1 MMKAIIRA
9 GLGLALAVLL
19 FACTKI
25 DENADTRAGDT
36 NIQAASVVISTVQAA
51 ADSTAGTFQDLSGRP
66 LEISDFAGRKLLI
79 NYWATWCAPCI
90 KEIPSLSSA
99 AQQLGSEDY
108 VVVLASDESLET
120 ISTFIA
126 ENEFSGNFIK
136 LNTFFASHGIQA
148 VPSTV
153 LYDEFGQELNSWLG
167 AYEWDSEAVLA
178 ELRSYE

>member
-1 MMKAIIRA
+1 MLKLLIRA
-9 GLGLALAVLL
+9 GAGFTLTVLL
-19 FACTKI
+19 LACTKVE
-25 DENADTRAGDT
+25 ENAGLNGAETNVQAG
-36 NIQAASVVISTVQAA
+36 SVVISTVQPS
-51 ADSTAGTFQDLSGRP
+51 ADSAAGTFQDLSGRA

-90 KEIPSLSSA
+90 REIPSLSRA

-136 LNTFFASHGIQA
+136 LNTFFATHGIQA

-153 LYDEFGQELNSWLG
+153 LYDENGQELNSWLG
-167 AYEWDSEAVLA
+167 AYEWDSPEVLA
-178 ELRSYE
+178 ELRAYE